1 MYPKL
6 VEYHNWWYTNR
17 DHDKNGIAEYGGMVH
32 DAHWLYDD
40 NGNIVKDKEGN
51 PKFNEDEVILAAAWE
66 SGMDNATRFD
76 KEGVGGEDVGVK
88 VFENKDKNGK
98 LIGYSI
104 NQESVDLNAYLY
116 AEKAFLKSMA
126 EVLGNN
132 GDAKKYEKE
141 ADYVREYVSEN
152 MLDERSKG
160 TEGWIPLWAKMSTKE
175 QAEKVKD
182 NMTDPD
188 KFDTFVPLPT
198 ASKDNPKYNPDK
210 YWRGPVWMDQAL
222 YGIEALQNYGFDK
235 DAERMAK
242 KLFNNAEGLMGDGP
256 IRENYNPETGKGLH
270 TTNFSW
276 SASAYYLMYQNTLT
290 SKDTTSQNGIAIPIS
305 EVEEGNK
312 PGDNNNNNGGNNAEN
327 NKPGDNNT
335 EIDKPNVDNNK
346 PIPPT
351 GYSFGVAGLAAA
363 VASIGAGVKMLKRRK
378 K

>member
-1 MYPKL
+1 
-6 VEYHNWWYTNR
+6 
-17 DHDKNGIAEYGGMVH
+17 
-32 DAHWLYDD
+32 
-40 NGNIVKDKEGN
+40 
-51 PKFNEDEVILAAAWE
+51 
-66 SGMDNATRFD
+66 
-76 KEGVGGEDVGVK
+76 
-88 VFENKDKNGK
+88 
-98 LIGYSI
+98 
-104 NQESVDLNAYLY
+104 
-116 AEKAFLKSMA
+116 MA
-126 EVLGNN
+126 
-132 GDAKKYEKE
+132 
-141 ADYVREYVSEN
+141 
-152 MLDERSKG
+152 
-160 TEGWIPLWAKMSTKE
+160 TKE

-182 NMTDPD
+182 NMTDPG

-290 SKDTTSQNGIAIPIS
+290 SKDTTSQNGIAIPLS
-305 EVEEGNK
+305 EVEEGNKPGDNNGENNSGNENK
-312 PGDNNNNNGGNNAEN
+312 PGDNNNNNGGNNSEN

-335 EIDKPNVDNNK
+335 GIDKPNTDNKK
-346 PIPPT
+346 PIPST
-351 GYSFGVAGLAAA
+351 GYSLGFAGLAAA
-363 VASIGAGVKMLKRRK
+363 AASIGAGVKMLKRRK